1 MGGDETC
8 LRWPFGE
15 RLPRNSYFIMLLV
28 VLLFC
33 AIERGGKTS
42 IIFVPSI
49 RAIEGHGMNVDRVI
63 WSSDPPQTK

>member
-33 AIERGGKTS
+33 AIERDGKTG

-63 WSSDPPQTK
+63 WSSDPPHTK

>member
-15 RLPRNSYFIMLLV
+15 RLPRTSYFIMLLV

-33 AIERGGKTS
+33 AIERDGQPG